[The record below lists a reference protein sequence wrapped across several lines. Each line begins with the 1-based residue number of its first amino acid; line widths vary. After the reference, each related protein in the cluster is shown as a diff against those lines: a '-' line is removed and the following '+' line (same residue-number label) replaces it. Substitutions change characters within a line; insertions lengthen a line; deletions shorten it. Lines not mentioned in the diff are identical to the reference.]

1 MAIRQ
6 LLFDKGEEFDIT
18 NKATRIPSDKVL
30 ENMKNFLEDENTLIV
45 KCGKSFWDVTAAPEI
60 YEAGSEFRVE
70 DLTSIDMKQMGK
82 QTPPKPAF
90 VENILQ
96 DPADNPLSALY
107 HRTDE
112 EEPEEEPEELERKT
126 YYLRPKDIEALTIL
140 CHETRTEVSAM
151 VREIFVRGIA
161 SIAEDIGYGD
171 IYAEAEANLAKHGST
186 GKKKAFKRRTR

>member
-6 LLFDKGEEFDIT
+6 LPFEKGEEFEIRS
-18 NKATRIPSDKVL
+18 KANRVPSDEVL
-30 ENMKNFLEDENTLIV
+30 EHIKEHLADEKTLIV
-45 KCGKSFWDVTAAPEI
+45 KCGKSFWDVSAWPEI
-60 YEAGSEFRVE
+60 YEAGDEFRVE
-70 DLTSIDMKQMGK
+70 GLTSIDRKQMGRPE
-82 QTPPKPAF
+82 PPKPAF

-96 DPADNPLSALY
+96 DPADNPLTALY

-112 EEPEEEPEELERKT
+112 DEAEEEPEVLERKT
-126 YYLRPKDIEALTIL
+126 YYLRAKDVEALTIL

-161 SIAEDIGYGD
+161 SISEDIGYGD

-186 GKKKAFKRRTR
+186 GKKKSYKRKA